1 MSNRELEEKQQELAD
16 KNLALQLGISYD
28 DLCQL
33 EWEIDTN
40 ESSDGLIYE
49 YLIIFHENSPKEI
62 LDKISQ
68 LEEGLLVRLLPSD
81 FDEQ

>member
-33 EWEIDTN
+33 EWKIDTN